1 MRNDGTYLAQLLQEQ
16 QRPHP
21 MHMRQQYHF
30 MGGPGWIN
38 DPNGF
43 IYYKGK
49 YHLFFQHFP
58 YAPEW
63 GTMHWGHTVSED
75 LVHWEYQGICC
86 IGRSCRRRL
95 YQVSRMT
102 CMNRAAVFPAAR
114 LL

>member
-21 MHMRQQYHF
+21 MHMSQQYHF

-38 DPNGF
+38 DPNGLVW
-43 IYYKGK
+43 YKDA
-49 YHLFFQHFP
+49 YHFF
-58 YAPEW
+58 
-63 GTMHWGHTVSED
+63 
-75 LVHWEYQGICC
+75 YQYNPFWPHLGRALLGSRGGAGICC

-95 YQVSRMT
+95 CQVSRMT
-102 CMNRAAVFPAAR
+102 CMNRAAASPAAR